1 MWYHWLVG
9 ILCVWSLVT
18 YVYRRVMHIAPWQFP
33 AMGDILWMFACGYGI
48 YFAYQGITAP
58 APLLGARR

>member
-1 MWYHWLVG
+1 
-9 ILCVWSLVT
+9 
-18 YVYRRVMHIAPWQFP
+18 MHIAPWQFP